1 MGAGFALVLLLL
13 VMMGSSAFW
22 LTRGN
27 EQSVDDMITWQL
39 KKERLAGEWSSI
51 IDKNNG
57 LAMSTTDP
65 QLRAE
70 VITVMDQETAKATEV
85 FEKLSPLLQLA
96 EGKRLLNAALAARQ
110 KYRALRTEGLELA
123 KKGMYEQ
130 TGNFLQGKFY
140 PATGEYSK
148 TLQAMADYQMKL
160 IDEKYKKVSKD
171 SYTSQMIIIIFI
183 ITSIVPGTLIA
194 WFITRS
200 ITQPKAR
207 TVDVAGKVSAGDLRV
222 DVQVHSRD
230 ELGQLMHSLK
240 EMVRALGTT
249 VSKVHSGAES
259 IAFASD
265 DIDAGNRDLA
275 SRTEEQAASVEET
288 AATLEQLTSTIK
300 NTAQNAHRVNDLFS
314 EAGEVIS
321 SNSRRMHDVS
331 SRMQD
336 INAAAQKMTDIITVI
351 EGIAF
356 QTNILAL
363 NAAVEAARAGE
374 QGRDFA
380 VVAGEVRTLA
390 QRSSTS
396 AKEIRDITGTT
407 INKIT
412 GGRQVVNDADKE
424 MQDIVEKVAQV
435 QQLVDEIARASTE
448 QSDGISQINVAMGQ
462 IDTTTQQ
469 NASLVKESS
478 AATGSLKEQVRI
490 LLESIKT
497 FTLLDTHDLPQ
508 AEKKRSP

>member
-1 MGAGFALVLLLL
+1 M
-13 VMMGSSAFW
+13 
-22 LTRGN
+22 
-27 EQSVDDMITWQL
+27 
-39 KKERLAGEWSSI
+39 
-51 IDKNNG
+51 
-57 LAMSTTDP
+57 
-65 QLRAE
+65 
-70 VITVMDQETAKATEV
+70 
-85 FEKLSPLLQLA
+85 
-96 EGKRLLNAALAARQ
+96 
-110 KYRALRTEGLELA
+110 
-123 KKGMYEQ
+123 
-130 TGNFLQGKFY
+130 
-140 PATGEYSK
+140 
-148 TLQAMADYQMKL
+148 
-160 IDEKYKKVSKD
+160 
-171 SYTSQMIIIIFI
+171 
-183 ITSIVPGTLIA
+183 
-194 WFITRS
+194 
-200 ITQPKAR
+200 
-207 TVDVAGKVSAGDLRV
+207 
-222 DVQVHSRD
+222 QVHSRD

-240 EMVRALGTT
+240 EMVHALGTT

-336 INAAAQKMTDIITVI
+336 INAAAQKMTDIIIVI

-374 QGRDFA
+374 QGRGFA

-478 AATGSLKEQVRI
+478 AATGSLKEQARI

-508 AEKKRSP
+508 AEKKAEPVKAPRTAKKADLVLTTTSNANRETF